1 MNQCIHCFKPSKT
14 SYTFDDKSVALCEV
28 CYNDI
33 NNNIE
38 TNRLYRDSL
47 ENLKKEFGKLIN
59 LAEKA
64 STTNKNRLPLSV
76 RKQSIYLRQVL
87 LNFRKDS
94 LNHEKFLNAQNNKR
108 IENQRREVS

>member
-1 MNQCIHCFKPSKT
+1 MNPCIQCFKPSKT
-14 SYTFDDKSVALCEV
+14 VYQLDEKSVALCEV

-33 NNNIE
+33 NNSIAI
-38 TNRLYRDSL
+38 NRLYRDSL
-47 ENLKKEFGKLIN
+47 EDLKKEFGKLIN

-87 LNFRKDS
+87 LKFRKDS
-94 LNHEKFLNAQNNKR
+94 LNHEKFLNSQNNKR